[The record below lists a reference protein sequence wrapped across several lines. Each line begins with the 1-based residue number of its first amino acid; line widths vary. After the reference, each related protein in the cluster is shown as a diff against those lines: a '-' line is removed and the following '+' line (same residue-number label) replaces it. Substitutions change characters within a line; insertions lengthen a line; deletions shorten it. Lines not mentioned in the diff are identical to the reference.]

1 MNAAGFDADRYTIE
15 QLIRPIANLYKVSTN
30 GHPVAFVRQKKLAIK
45 EDLRFF
51 ADEGQTRELFRIKAR
66 SVFEVR
72 NTYDITDAMDGRI
85 GALQKDFVTSL
96 ARSTWNVLDP
106 EANVVAR
113 VTEQNAIVAIVRR
126 VVDLP
131 IPFHFDIF
139 GTDGSR
145 LGELRRGFSM
155 RDRYELDLS
164 GDPERSID
172 RRVAVALGVALDA
185 LQSR

>member
-1 MNAAGFDADRYTIE
+1 MSATGFDADRYTIQ
-15 QLIRPIANLYKVSTN
+15 QLIRPISNLYKVSTD
-30 GHPVAFVRQKKLAIK
+30 GRSVAFVRQKKLAIK

-51 ADEGQTRELFRIKAR
+51 ADEGETRELFRIKAR
-66 SVFEVR
+66 SMFEVR
-72 NTYDITDAMDGRI
+72 NTYDITDAMDGQI

-106 EANVVAR
+106 TAAVVAR

-139 GTDGSR
+139 GADGER

-164 GDPERSID
+164 GDPERRID

>member
-1 MNAAGFDADRYTIE
+1 
-15 QLIRPIANLYKVSTN
+15 
-30 GHPVAFVRQKKLAIK
+30 
-45 EDLRFF
+45 
-51 ADEGQTRELFRIKAR
+51 
-66 SVFEVR
+66 VR

-106 EANVVAR
+106 SANLVAR
-113 VTEQNAIVAIVRR
+113 VTEQNALVAIVRR

-139 GTDGSR
+139 GPDGSR

-172 RRVAVALGVALDA
+172 RRIAVALGVALDA